1 VVIRRGDTLDRIVDL
16 PEALARHQPDAL
28 GPEGYGDEWRVH
40 FHVPVFRSAL
50 GPFENT
56 GAFLQTLLARAAHR
70 PFTPHL
76 EVETY
81 TFDVL
86 PEEFRGEP
94 VADAVARELAFTLAA
109 LGQPAPALPT
119 SSTASPRSPS

>member
-1 VVIRRGDTLDRIVDL
+1 VIRRGETLDRIVDL
-16 PEALARHQPDAL
+16 PEALARHRPGVVGPD
-28 GPEGYGDEWRVH
+28 GYGDEWRVH

-50 GPFENT
+50 GPFEST
-56 GAFLQTLLARAAHR
+56 GGFLQALLARAADA
-70 PFTPHL
+70 PFTSHL

-94 VADAVARELAFTLAA
+94 VADAVARELAFTLTA
-109 LGQPAPALPT
+109 LGQPAPPPPA
-119 SSTASPRSPS
+119 STGSRA